1 MTVNELTTSKKELS
15 KLQKQLGSEMSKG
28 KYKDTNRINSLK
40 KEIKNKKL
48 EIGSITRDMVSQI
61 IVDDN

>member
-1 MTVNELTTSKKELS
+1 MVDKLTVSKKELS

-28 KYKDTNRINSLK
+28 KYKNTHKINSLK

-48 EIGSITRDMVSQI
+48 EIGNITKEMVSQI
-61 IVDDN
+61 AVDD